1 MFKIEVI
8 SENVSFQEIFV
19 SSEGSLDSFSCADFY
34 DFIIA
39 ENAKGFKRIILDF
52 SKIDY
57 ITSAGLSVLIHLQ
70 NRFQSENSILIL
82 TGLNSE
88 IQQMFHFFGLNKVFV
103 TALSREG
110 AEEILESMF
119 FMKKTPSV
127 EGKEVIARNRFIFED
142 VPEER
147 NEPVFLRT
155 ESEKSGK
162 EILAVSQTEVIQ
174 DAEEIRDEIPTLPL
188 EEEKHISA
196 GFSIPFITKNTDLQN
211 EKIQDSILE
220 DSSLKNEKF
229 TQLVINCG
237 NCGTRIRI
245 KGQGKQKCPTCF
257 SRFLLRQSGSISSIE
272 KL

>member
-8 SENVSFQEIFV
+8 SENVSFQEIFL
-19 SSEGSLDSFSCADFY
+19 SSEGSLDSVSCSDFY
-34 DFIIA
+34 DFITA
-39 ENAKGFKRIILDF
+39 EHSKGFRRFILDF
-52 SKIDY
+52 SKIEY

-70 NRFQSENSILIL
+70 NRFKSENSILIL

-103 TALSREG
+103 TALTKEG

-119 FMKKTPSV
+119 FMKKSPIV
-127 EGKEVIARNRFIFED
+127 EGKELVTRNRFIFED
-142 VPEER
+142 VPEEK
-147 NEPVFLRT
+147 NEPVFLKT
-155 ESEKSGK
+155 EPEKPK
-162 EILAVSQTEVIQ
+162 ISQTEVIQ

-188 EEEKHISA
+188 EEEHRITA

-220 DSSLKNEKF
+220 DGSQKNEKF

-237 NCGTRIRI
+237 NCGTKIRI